1 MLEAITNRFG
11 EVCPIGRSPGAP
23 LVVRTGWVQDG
34 ERHSITVQFGLHK
47 MRDAAPYFTLTIE
60 SGSINGEPCYW
71 GADHET
77 ICRELPELEDLA
89 RLHLSNIHGEPMHAV
104 ANGWYW
110 LAGACDL
117 GERYHGGTGFVRRT
131 ADECLQVLADHL
143 RISLEE
149 ANALRADVLSVQP
162 IPRALRRERFDE
174 LVSAMRPRWKSEADA
189 AIAKYGLPVF
199 GDRWPPV
206 EYGECNG

>member
-11 EVCPIGRSPGAP
+11 EVCPIERRHGAP

-34 ERHSITVQFGLHK
+34 ERHSIAVHFGLHM
-47 MRDAAPYFTLTIE
+47 MRGNDVPYFTLTIG
-60 SGSINGEPCYW
+60 SGRINGEPRYW

-89 RLHLSNIHGEPMHAV
+89 RLHLSNIHGEPMYAA
-104 ANGWYW
+104 ANGWFW
-110 LAGACDL
+110 LAGTCDL
-117 GERYHGGTGFVRRT
+117 GERYHAGNAKFGRKT

-199 GDRWPPV
+199 R
-206 EYGECNG
+206 C

>member
-11 EVCPIGRSPGAP
+11 EVCPIERRPESP
-23 LVVRTGWVQDG
+23 LVVRTGWEQDG
-34 ERHSITVQFGLHK
+34 ERHSIAAHFGLH
-47 MRDAAPYFTLTIE
+47 MMLGNDAPYFTLTI
-60 SGSINGEPCYW
+60 SGSINGEPCYG

-89 RLHLSNIHGEPMHAV
+89 RLHLSNIHGEPMHAA

-110 LAGACDL
+110 LAGTCDL
-117 GERYHGGTGFVRRT
+117 GERYHGGSSEFVRRT

-149 ANALRADVLSVQP
+149 VNALRADVLSVQP
-162 IPRALRRERFDE
+162 IPWAVRPHALRRERFDE

-199 GDRWPPV
+199 GDRWPQ
-206 EYGECNG
+206 